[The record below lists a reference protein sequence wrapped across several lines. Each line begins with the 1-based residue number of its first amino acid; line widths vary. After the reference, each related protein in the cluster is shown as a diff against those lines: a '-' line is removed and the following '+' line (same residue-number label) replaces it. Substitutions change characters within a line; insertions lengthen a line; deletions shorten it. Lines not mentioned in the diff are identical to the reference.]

1 MCFVWRGL
9 RKKDIAIDPIPF
21 KTLASRNSR
30 DFYRRNEPAATIPS
44 RVTVRRNRNKGQ
56 DATIFGV
63 MQIST
68 RHYPCVMDD
77 AKQFPIFQKSKKSP
91 PAGRCK
97 VEGGRH
103 KELKGCASLCGGGA
117 RNTNYAKKMSGESGA
132 FATLPLRR
140 PRAEQKNGAPAT
152 GEEGGRCRF
161 FCFSFSAFNLF
172 SNFSRGGHADSFP
185 RVPRSHLTHGRGETL
200 QSK

>member
-30 DFYRRNEPAATIPS
+30 NFYRRNEPAATIPS

-68 RHYPCVMDD
+68 RHLSTCVMDD
-77 AKQFPIFQKSKKSP
+77 AKQFPIFQKSKKLSP
-91 PAGRCK
+91 SRKVQSGGWKAQRVERVCVFVRRRSAKHELREKDVGRIRCICNSPAPP
-97 VEGGRH
+97 
-103 KELKGCASLCGGGA
+103 S
-117 RNTNYAKKMSGESGA
+117 
-132 FATLPLRR
+132 
-140 PRAEQKNGAPAT
+140 
-152 GEEGGRCRF
+152 
-161 FCFSFSAFNLF
+161 
-172 SNFSRGGHADSFP
+172 
-185 RVPRSHLTHGRGETL
+185 GRGT
-200 QSK
+200 KKRGTRDRRGRG